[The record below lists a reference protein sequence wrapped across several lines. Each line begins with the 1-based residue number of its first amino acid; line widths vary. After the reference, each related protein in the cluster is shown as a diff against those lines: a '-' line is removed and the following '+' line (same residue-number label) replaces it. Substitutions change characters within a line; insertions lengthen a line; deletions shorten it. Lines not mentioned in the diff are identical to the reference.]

1 MTYKMHLGL
10 ACNLCGECVESC
22 PTHALIIINDTL
34 QHDGDYCQYCE
45 VCSDV
50 CEECAI
56 RIEEVN
62 V

>member
-10 ACNLCGECVESC
+10 ACNLCGECVDSC
-22 PTHALIIINDTL
+22 PTGALTINETL
-34 QHDGDYCQYCE
+34 QYDGESCQYCE

>member
-1 MTYKMHLGL
+1 MTYKMHLGF

-22 PTHALIIINDTL
+22 LPGALTIINDTL
-34 QHDGDYCQYCE
+34 QHDEDSCQYCE

-56 RIEEVN
+56 RIEAI
-62 V
+62 